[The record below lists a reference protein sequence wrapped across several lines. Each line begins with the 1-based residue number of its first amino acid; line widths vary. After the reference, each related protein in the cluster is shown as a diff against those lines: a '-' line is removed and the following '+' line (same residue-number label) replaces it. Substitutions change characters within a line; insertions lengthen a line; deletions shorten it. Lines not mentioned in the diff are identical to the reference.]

1 MSLLSVVIPS
11 YNEEKNIPLAV
22 SRLGAVL
29 TEAGID
35 YELIFVDDGSKDRT
49 YELVCEEARKNPAV
63 RGVSFSR
70 NFGKEAAIFA
80 GLREAKGDA
89 CVVTDCDMQF
99 PPEVIPQM
107 VEKWQQGFEVIEGKK
122 ATRGK
127 EKATHGLFA
136 RLFYKL
142 IGSAVGMDM
151 QSSSDFKLLDRKVV
165 DALNALTERDTF
177 FRALSFWAGFRT
189 TTVEFDVAERANG
202 QSKWSVK
209 GLIRYAINNLTSFT
223 TAPLRLVT
231 VLGGFLLICT
241 LVLGVQTLVRFFMGE
256 AMEGF
261 TTVILLL
268 LLIGGSIMVSL
279 GIIGHYIARI
289 YDEVKNRPRYIVARR
304 TEEVERNASGT

>member
-11 YNEEKNIPLAV
+11 YNEEKNIPLAAA
-22 SRLGAVL
+22 RLGEVL
-29 TEAGID
+29 SGAGID

-49 YELVCEEARKNPAV
+49 YALICEEARKNKAV

-89 CVVTDCDMQF
+89 CVVTDCDLQF

-107 VEKWQQGFEVIEGKK
+107 VQKWNDGYEVVEGKK

-127 EKATHGLFA
+127 EKAAHGLFA
-136 RLFYKL
+136 RVFYKL
-142 IGSAVGMDM
+142 IGRAVGMDM

-189 TTVEFDVAERANG
+189 ATVEFDVAERANG
-202 QSKWSVK
+202 QSKWSVR

-231 VLGGFLLICT
+231 FLGGFLLVCT

-289 YDEVKNRPRYIVARR
+289 YDEVKNRPRYIVAHR
-304 TEEVERNASGT
+304 TEEELNDASGS